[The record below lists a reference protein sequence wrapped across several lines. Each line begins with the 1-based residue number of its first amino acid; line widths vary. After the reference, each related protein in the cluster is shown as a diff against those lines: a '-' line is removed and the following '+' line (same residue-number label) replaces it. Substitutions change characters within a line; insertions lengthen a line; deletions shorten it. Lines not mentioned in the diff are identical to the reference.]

1 MSRIGVEILA
11 SVAIFQCSDHAIMWI
26 KEVFQF
32 YMYNYVMLKDAAT
45 YFEAQQQFLKQVY
58 PLILKCM
65 SVYIALTL
73 SATNVTVMGSII
85 YQGLP

>member
-26 KEVFQF
+26 KEVFH
-32 YMYNYVMLKDAAT
+32 MYNYVMLKDAAT

-65 SVYIALTL
+65 WVYIALTL

>member
-1 MSRIGVEILA
+1 MSRIGVEIFA
-11 SVAIFQCSDHAIMWI
+11 SVAIFQCSDHVIMWI
-26 KEVFQF
+26 KEVFR
-32 YMYNYVMLKDAAT
+32 MHNHVMLIDAAT

>member
-1 MSRIGVEILA
+1 
-11 SVAIFQCSDHAIMWI
+11 
-26 KEVFQF
+26 
-32 YMYNYVMLKDAAT
+32 MYNYVMLKDAAT

-65 SVYIALTL
+65 WVYIALTL

-85 YQGLP
+85 YQGLPWFTPFVYNQKVMYALFIGENIQKRSRNNKSA